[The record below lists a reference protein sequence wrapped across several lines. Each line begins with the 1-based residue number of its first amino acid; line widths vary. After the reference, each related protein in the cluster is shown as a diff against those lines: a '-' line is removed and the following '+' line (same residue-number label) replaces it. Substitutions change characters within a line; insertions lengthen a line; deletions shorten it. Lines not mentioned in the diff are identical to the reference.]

1 MTNSISTSYRNYY
14 AREREILTQAEID
27 GLLDRGLELEAQTTL
42 TTTLSEG
49 GSALFPHSS
58 IRSCGDQTAAVV
70 HASLAA
76 CHLTGKQQILLIGVL
91 HSLTDTLQKALHKEI
106 ENADLSDEPCRGIF
120 GPGLPFEEIYSEEF
134 SLDNFIFLLD
144 QAAKRAD
151 VDLPKVI
158 IRYANLAQGHPETFP
173 RIEEI
178 TKIARESIVIAT
190 ADLCHHGVSY
200 GVPRENALDISPKAL
215 DFARGEIAIGLKLLS
230 KCTYLE
236 YRDYALKSRSDSKEI
251 GQLLMYI
258 LGPLE
263 SQFRDIRLVDVSDLF
278 DGAPQPNW
286 VAACLVELVAQNKA

>member
-1 MTNSISTSYRNYY
+1 MSNPISTSLSNYY
-14 AREREILTQAEID
+14 ARERELLTQTEID
-27 GLLDRGLELEAQTTL
+27 DLLDRGQKLESQTTL

-49 GSALFPHSS
+49 GSALFPHTH

-70 HASLAA
+70 YASLAA
-76 CHLTGKQQILLIGVL
+76 CHLTGKKQILLIGVL
-91 HSLTDTLQKALHKEI
+91 HSLTDTLKKALGKEL

-120 GPGLPFEEIYSEEF
+120 GPGLPSEEIYSQEF
-134 SLDNFIFLLD
+134 SLENFIFLLE
-144 QAAKRAD
+144 QAVKRAD
-151 VDLPKVI
+151 IDLPKVI

-178 TKIARESIVIAT
+178 TLIARESIVIAT

-200 GVPRENALDISPKAL
+200 KTSPRSALDISPNAL
-215 DFARGEIAIGLKLLS
+215 DFAKGEIEIGLKLLS

-263 SQFRDIRLVDVSDLF
+263 SHFRDIRLVDVSDLF
-278 DGAPQPNW
+278 EGAPQPNW
-286 VAACLVELVAQNKA
+286 VAACLVELIPLNPK